1 MDETH
6 RPSAL
11 WGLHNYIGFVQF
23 AWENTKSKGFEHSF
37 PIKKRCNIKCIY
49 IVYIYMWYVMIY
61 EIWYD
66 TCLIISIY
74 VRTNSLFPFPS
85 GGIGWNQAGPCQK
98 TSCHLSSLIRHIKG
112 TRRDTTTNILH
123 KQKSGNSLNKYSAAY
138 VYSVHHCSIHPS
150 LLQGWVAGNSSQS
163 VRFPRQRSSEW
174 VWALS
179 SFLSSGFSMPI
190 SLHAVWTKQ
199 TRHVCAVPR
208 HICWLGMFAPTILVR
223 SLGALCFVWL
233 NYDGG
238 CTELFHWAPAYT
250 EANVCMVKKPL

>member
-1 MDETH
+1 MY
-6 RPSAL
+6 S
-11 WGLHNYIGFVQF
+11 
-23 AWENTKSKGFEHSF
+23 
-37 PIKKRCNIKCIY
+37 IY
-49 IVYIYMWYVMIY
+49 ICDILICYDIWNM
-61 EIWYD
+61 IWYCIID
-66 TCLIISIY
+66 TCLIVSIY
-74 VRTNSLFPFPS
+74 VRRNSLFPFPS

-98 TSCHLSSLIRHIKG
+98 TSCHLSSLIKHIKG
-112 TRRDTTTNILH
+112 TRRDTKTTILH
-123 KQKSGNSLNKYSAAY
+123 IQKSRNNLNKYSATL
-138 VYSVHHCSIHPS
+138 VYSEHHCSIHPN

-163 VRFPRQRSSEW
+163 VRFPRQRNSEW

-223 SLGALCFVWL
+223 SLEALCFVWL

-238 CTELFHWAPAYT
+238 CTELFHWAPA
-250 EANVCMVKKPL
+250 